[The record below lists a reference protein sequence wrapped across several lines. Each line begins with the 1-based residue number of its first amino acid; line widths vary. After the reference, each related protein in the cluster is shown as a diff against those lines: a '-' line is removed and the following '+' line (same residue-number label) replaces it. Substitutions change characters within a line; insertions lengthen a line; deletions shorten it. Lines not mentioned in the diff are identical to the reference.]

1 MKIGAIEAG
10 GTKFVCAIGDEKGNV
25 EQQVRIPTTEPGETM
40 ESVTDFFLANEVDA
54 IGVGSFGPI
63 DVNKNSKTYGYIT
76 STPKPGWKDYN
87 MVGFL
92 KQKLNI
98 PVSFTT
104 DVNVAG
110 YAEAMQGAGV
120 GKSNVL
126 YWTIGTG
133 VGAGYIQNGE
143 FLQGISHPE
152 MGHILLRQVKGD
164 NYKGKCPY
172 HANQC
177 FEGLAAGPAIEERA
191 GKKAIELASDD
202 PIWDYVA
209 DYAAQACVNATL
221 FLRPDIIIFG
231 GGVIHQEH
239 LIKKIRVKFEKYLNG
254 YVTTPDIDKY
264 IVRIALDDDAGIKGA
279 LLLAVKEL
287 AESK

>member
-10 GTKFVCAIGDEKGNV
+10 GTKFVCAIGDEKGNI
-25 EQQVRIPTTEPGETM
+25 EQQVRIPTTKPDETM

-76 STPKPGWKDYN
+76 STPKPGWKNYN

-110 YAEAMQGAGV
+110 YAEAMQGAGI

-133 VGAGYIQNGE
+133 IGAGYIQNGE

-152 MGHILLRQVKGD
+152 MGHIILRQAKGD

-191 GKKAIELASDD
+191 GKKAVELDNDD
-202 PIWDYVA
+202 PIWDYIS

-254 YVTTPDIDKY
+254 YVTTPDVDKY

-279 LLLAVKEL
+279 LLLAAKEL
-287 AESK
+287 TESK